1 MTTKDTF
8 TNAMFIG
15 SFHSHKGLSDDL
27 GDEIAFCGR
36 SNSGKSSV
44 INALTNNKKLAK
56 TSKTPGR
63 TQSINLFCLKNNENK
78 RLIDL
83 PGYGYAKV
91 SKSTR
96 TEWGLIID
104 EYLNSRK
111 SLKGLVVIM
120 DIRHPFKDSDKILIN
135 WSKKTKTPLLV
146 ILNKA
151 DKLSKNQSR
160 MELEKSK
167 KLMKEISVDFEII
180 AFSSKDLNGLNE
192 LRKSLERLL
201 LL

>member
-1 MTTKDTF
+1 
-8 TNAMFIG
+8 
-15 SFHSHKGLSDDL
+15 
-27 GDEIAFCGR
+27 
-36 SNSGKSSV
+36 
-44 INALTNNKKLAK
+44 
-56 TSKTPGR
+56 
-63 TQSINLFCLKNNENK
+63 
-78 RLIDL
+78 
-83 PGYGYAKV
+83 
-91 SKSTR
+91 
-96 TEWGLIID
+96 
-104 EYLNSRK
+104 
-111 SLKGLVVIM
+111 M
-120 DIRHPFKDSDKILIN
+120 DIRHPLKDSDKILIN

-160 MELEKSK
+160 IELEKSK

>member
-15 SFHSHKGLSDDL
+15 SFPSHKGLPSDL

-160 MELEKSK
+160 IELEKSK
-167 KLMKEISVDFEII
+167 KLMKEISVDFEIT

-192 LRKSLERLL
+192 LHKSLGRLL

>member
-15 SFHSHKGLSDDL
+15 SFPSHKDLPDDL

-96 TEWGLIID
+96 TEWSLIID

-111 SLKGLVVIM
+111 SLHGLVVIM

-160 MELEKSK
+160 IELEKSK
-167 KLMKEISVDFEII
+167 KLMKEISVDFEIM

>member
-15 SFHSHKGLSDDL
+15 SFPSHKGLPSDL

-96 TEWGLIID
+96 AEWGLIID

-160 MELEKSK
+160 IELEKSK
-167 KLMKEISVDFEII
+167 KLMKEISVDFEIT

-192 LRKSLERLL
+192 LHKSLGRLL

>member
-1 MTTKDTF
+1 
-8 TNAMFIG
+8 
-15 SFHSHKGLSDDL
+15 
-27 GDEIAFCGR
+27 
-36 SNSGKSSV
+36 
-44 INALTNNKKLAK
+44 
-56 TSKTPGR
+56 
-63 TQSINLFCLKNNENK
+63 
-78 RLIDL
+78 
-83 PGYGYAKV
+83 
-91 SKSTR
+91 
-96 TEWGLIID
+96 
-104 EYLNSRK
+104 
-111 SLKGLVVIM
+111 M

-160 MELEKSK
+160 IELEKSK

>member
-15 SFHSHKGLSDDL
+15 SFPSHKDLPDDL

-104 EYLNSRK
+104 EYLNSRN
-111 SLKGLVVIM
+111 SLKGLIVIM

-160 MELEKSK
+160 IELEKSK
-167 KLMKEISVDFEII
+167 KLMKEISVDFEIM

-192 LRKSLERLL
+192 LHKSLERLL

>member
-15 SFHSHKGLSDDL
+15 SFPSHKDLPDDL

-83 PGYGYAKV
+83 PGYGYAKI

-151 DKLSKNQSR
+151 DKLSKHQSR
-160 MELEKSK
+160 IKLEKSK

-192 LRKSLERLL
+192 LHKSLGRLL

>member
-15 SFHSHKGLSDDL
+15 SFPSHKGLPSDL

-160 MELEKSK
+160 IELEKSK

-192 LRKSLERLL
+192 LHKSLGRLL

>member
-15 SFHSHKGLSDDL
+15 SFPSHKDLPDDL

-96 TEWGLIID
+96 TEWSLIID

-111 SLKGLVVIM
+111 SLHGLVVIM

-160 MELEKSK
+160 IELEKSK
-167 KLMKEISVDFEII
+167 KLMKEISVDFEIM

-192 LRKSLERLL
+192 LHKSLERLL

>member
-15 SFHSHKGLSDDL
+15 SFPSHKDLPDDL

-96 TEWGLIID
+96 TEWSLIID

-111 SLKGLVVIM
+111 SLQGLVVIM

-135 WSKKTKTPLLV
+135 WSKKTKTPLLL

-160 MELEKSK
+160 IELEKSK
-167 KLMKEISVDFEII
+167 KLMKEISVDFEIM

-192 LRKSLERLL
+192 LHKSLERLL

>member
-15 SFHSHKGLSDDL
+15 SFPSHKDLPDDL

-111 SLKGLVVIM
+111 SLQGLVVIM

-160 MELEKSK
+160 IELEKSK
-167 KLMKEISVDFEII
+167 KLMKEISVDFEIM

-192 LRKSLERLL
+192 LHKSLGRLL